1 MSQLALSAMALAAQ
15 VIGTGATFVI
25 RDVTVIDVTGAPAA
39 QHQTV
44 VIRGDRIAAIGDA
57 QKIQVA
63 ADAVVTSGAG
73 KYAIPGLWDMHVHLW
88 DDKNVL
94 PEYVQRG
101 ITGVR
106 DMGSNFERTK
116 RWRAAIESG
125 SAVGPHVVTCG
136 TPLNGQPSTEPK
148 LPVLVVLTPDD
159 ARSNFDRLDFM
170 GVDFIKVL
178 SDLPR
183 EAYFALA
190 ERSRHGHKPFAGH
203 LPKNVT
209 AEEAVEA
216 RQSSIEHLFGF
227 PVSDEGRSRA
237 VLAQCAMFGTR
248 IVPTLTLYR
257 RMAAEDKD
265 AADALPKVDAVV
277 RRARDAGAAIMAGT
291 DTGDPGT
298 IPGVTLHDELDLLVR
313 AGLTPMEALRSAT
326 YEPARFLGREKVQG
340 TLKPGMLADVVLL
353 DGNPLEDIRNTRR
366 VAAVWVRGR
375 SVTPGR

>member
-1 MSQLALSAMALAAQ
+1 MSQLALSAIALAAQ

-25 RDVTVIDVTGAPAA
+25 RDVTVIDGTGAPAA
-39 QHQTV
+39 RHQTI
-44 VIRGDRIAAIGDA
+44 VIRGDRIASIGDA

-63 ADAVVTSGAG
+63 ADGIVTSGAG

-88 DDKNVL
+88 DEKNVL

-106 DMGSNFERTK
+106 DMGSNFDRTK

-148 LPVLVVLTPDD
+148 LPVLVVITPDD
-159 ARSNFDRLDFM
+159 ARSDFDRLDFM

-190 ERSRHGHKPFAGH
+190 ERSRHWHKPFAGH

-227 PVSDEGRSRA
+227 PVSDEARSRA
-237 VLAQCAMFGTR
+237 VLGQCAMFGTR

-265 AADALPKVDAVV
+265 AADALPKIDAVV

-298 IPGVTLHDELDLLVR
+298 IPGITLHDELDLLVK

-326 YEPARFLGREKVQG
+326 YEPARFLGRERVHG

-375 SVTPGR
+375 QVR